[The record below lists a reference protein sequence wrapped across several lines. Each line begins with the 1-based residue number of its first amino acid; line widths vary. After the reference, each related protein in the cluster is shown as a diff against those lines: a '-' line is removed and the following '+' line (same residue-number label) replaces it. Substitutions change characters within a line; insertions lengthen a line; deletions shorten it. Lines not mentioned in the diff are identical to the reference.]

1 MASTKYKIFG
11 IPVWEK
17 RSSDLGTYKNPSSRL
32 VDIMGGESSTGIAVT
47 QQTALTFSA
56 VWACV
61 RILSNTV
68 AMLPFGVYKQ
78 SNGEKQY
85 SPKHPIHPIIHS
97 EPNKIMS
104 AFTWRQVMQSH
115 ATLKGNA
122 YSIIKRNGSY
132 RPTALKL
139 IQNPDDVQPFEYN
152 DDLFYKI
159 KGYDNPFQA
168 DDVFHIRGLGFD
180 GIQGKSVLTVA
191 RESIGSAL
199 AMQKYGGTIFKN
211 GGAKRV
217 ALTHNSVVKDVNARK
232 NILNSWN
239 DTYGGANKLN
249 DVALIDGGFDVKEIG
264 MNPED
269 AQFIGSRE
277 FSVNEI
283 ARYFGLIMDLL
294 ATDKNPT
301 YASAEQRA
309 IDFIKY
315 TMTPW
320 LVTWESEVNR
330 KLFNESEKSDYYSK
344 FTLEGLLRGDA
355 KARAEYYKDMFYI
368 GALNRDEIR
377 ALEERNKIVGGDKYY
392 LQTNMAEANDLEKIH
407 DKTKS

>member
-1 MASTKYKIFG
+1 
-11 IPVWEK
+11 
-17 RSSDLGTYKNPSSRL
+17 
-32 VDIMGGESSTGIAVT
+32 
-47 QQTALTFSA
+47 
-56 VWACV
+56 
-61 RILSNTV
+61 
-68 AMLPFGVYKQ
+68 
-78 SNGEKQY
+78 
-85 SPKHPIHPIIHS
+85 
-97 EPNKIMS
+97 
-104 AFTWRQVMQSH
+104 MQSH

-168 DDVFHIRGLGFD
+168 DDVFHIRGIGFD

-283 ARYFGLIMDLL
+283 ARYFGLM
-294 ATDKNPT
+294 
-301 YASAEQRA
+301 
-309 IDFIKY
+309 
-315 TMTPW
+315 
-320 LVTWESEVNR
+320 
-330 KLFNESEKSDYYSK
+330 
-344 FTLEGLLRGDA
+344 
-355 KARAEYYKDMFYI
+355 
-368 GALNRDEIR
+368 
-377 ALEERNKIVGGDKYY
+377 
-392 LQTNMAEANDLEKIH
+392 
-407 DKTKS
+407 